1 MSNDPKGKHL
11 DKSIANLASREDIES
26 SKWLTS
32 KETMSKL
39 GISGCDLM
47 HKHLEL
53 YQKVI
58 LGLSYDLLKK
68 IMFGSKIG
76 PKGGTIRRYM
86 YFVFHVLDQK
96 YGSVSKF
103 KMSIQIPKKLIMM
116 RLE

>member
-47 HKHLEL
+47 HKRMSGEL
-53 YQKVI
+53 VF
-58 LGLSYDLLKK
+58 KK
-68 IMFGSKIG
+68 
-76 PKGGTIRRYM
+76 KGNAYLYLVDTP
-86 YFVFHVLDQK
+86 
-96 YGSVSKF
+96 SN
-103 KMSIQIPKKLIMM
+103 
-116 RLE
+116 